1 MGREMNNVEE
11 MQLTK
16 NKGEKKRGARTQLR
30 RAERKDVIV
39 GDPPCFENATTY
51 YGLHVFC
58 FWHKRGVFAR
68 QSIFVK
74 YSSKC
79 SRERRKL
86 DRSRKVSYRNNTE
99 PNGSCLT

>member
-16 NKGEKKRGARTQLR
+16 NKGEKKRGARTRLR

-39 GDPPCFENATTY
+39 GDPFCFENATTY

-58 FWHKRGVFAR
+58 FWLEGSFCKAIYIRGVFE
-68 QSIFVK
+68 QIHI
-74 YSSKC
+74 
-79 SRERRKL
+79 
-86 DRSRKVSYRNNTE
+86 
-99 PNGSCLT
+99 